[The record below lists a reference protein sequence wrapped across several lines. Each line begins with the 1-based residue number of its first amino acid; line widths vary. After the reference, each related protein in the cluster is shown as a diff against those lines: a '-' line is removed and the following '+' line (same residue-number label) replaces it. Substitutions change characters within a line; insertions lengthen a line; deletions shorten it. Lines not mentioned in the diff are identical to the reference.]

1 MTLSILI
8 CSIEERT
15 TSRAPLLHT
24 LLHGIGRHH
33 SATSGNIQRHE
44 GAQAEIIICTD
55 NKVLSVGAKRNLL
68 ISKAKGK
75 YICFV
80 DDDDIVSNAYVSKIL
95 EAAKENPDVIVFD
108 VARYEGGKPDRM
120 ARYGAEYKRDSNTAN
135 CYYRLPNHLM
145 PVLRSIALKEPFKE
159 ISFGEDSDYSQRIL
173 PHLKTQT
180 RITETLYEYRFDKT
194 KSATAQ

>member
-8 CSIEERT
+8 CSIEERKH
-15 TSRAPLLHT
+15 SRSELMHKLLFQ
-24 LLHGIGRHH
+24 IGRHH
-33 SATSGNIQRHE
+33 SATSGNVQRWE
-44 GAQAEIIICTD
+44 GQHAEIIICTD
-55 NKVLSVGAKRNLL
+55 NKELSVGAKRNLL

-75 YICFV
+75 YICFI
-80 DDDDIVSNAYVSKIL
+80 DDDDMISNVYTSKIL

-108 VARYEGGKPDRM
+108 VARYEGGNPDRM
-120 ARYGAEYKRDSNTAN
+120 ARYGAEFKRDSNTAN

-145 PVLRSIALKEPFKE
+145 PILHAIALKEPFKA
-159 ISFGEDSDYSQRIL
+159 ISFGEDADYAQRIL

-194 KSATAQ
+194 KSATAK